1 MKRTTFFL
9 FLVMLSAPLALTA
22 QTTYSP
28 SQTEAQSPPVPTSE
42 RVPAVNIIPKKK
54 ALPIKPLSRIAIG
67 VGVSPLGPQLQVATN
82 LNRHFNL
89 RGTGSF
95 FTYSTNFTTNGINA
109 NAKMNLA
116 SAGASLDIYPFRA
129 GFRISPGVLLYNQN
143 RLTADALVP
152 GGSSFT
158 LNGNTFY
165 SASANSATGATPIN
179 GTGFLGLHTTRP
191 AFTVTT
197 GWGNVIPA
205 SGRHWSFPFE
215 LGVAFIG
222 APTLNVNL
230 GGWVCLDQAQT
241 HCYDFATD
249 PNASPARADLQ
260 AQIAKWRSDLD
271 PLKTY
276 PIVSFGV
283 AYNFRIRKDD

>member
-1 MKRTTFFL
+1 M
-9 FLVMLSAPLALTA
+9 A

-28 SQTEAQSPPVPTSE
+28 NQTQVQ
-42 RVPAVNIIPKKK
+42 PALTAPSNRLLTTKIIPKKVV
-54 ALPIKPLSRIAIG
+54 PPPKPLSRIAVG

-82 LNRHFNL
+82 LNKHFNV
-89 RGTGSF
+89 RGTGNF
-95 FTYSTNFTTNGINA
+95 FTYSTDFTTNGINA
-109 NAKMNLA
+109 TAKMNLA

-129 GFRISPGVLLYNQN
+129 GFRISPGALFYNQN
-143 RLTADALVP
+143 RLTANAVVP
-152 GGSSFT
+152 GGTSIT
-158 LNGNTFY
+158 LNGDDYY
-165 SASANSATGATPIN
+165 SATADSTTGMTPIG
-179 GTGFLGLHTTRP
+179 GTGTLGLHTTKP

-222 APTLNVNL
+222 APALNVNF

-241 HCYDFATD
+241 HCYNFATD
-249 PNASPARADLQ
+249 PNAATARADLQ
-260 AQIAKWRSDLD
+260 TQITKWNKNLD

-283 AYNFRIRKDD
+283 AYNFKIR